1 MGSWLT
7 RGYVEG
13 TYRLALS
20 GTPGT
25 GKSTIASLLSSH
37 GMSISNIEELA
48 QQAGA
53 LEEVDATD
61 GAHPVDMDILLQ
73 FIDENWQKKPSER
86 EIIDGHLSHNLPVNA
101 VVVLRCDPENI
112 RQRLNERGYPESK
125 VEANVEWELLGG
137 AWNEKE
143 NDIPWVE
150 FDTSK
155 VGPEVIVANILS
167 WISDGFKPT
176 SPEDVIDWVG

>member
-1 MGSWLT
+1 M
-7 RGYVEG
+7 ED

-25 GKSTIASLLSSH
+25 GKSTLAGLLSSH
-37 GMSISNIEELA
+37 GMSISNFEELA
-48 QQAGA
+48 KQAGA
-53 LEEVDATD
+53 LEEVDVTD
-61 GAHPVDMDILLQ
+61 GAHPVDMGILLEYTNQ
-73 FIDENWQKKPSER
+73 KWQTAPLKAEL
-86 EIIDGHLSHNLPVNA
+86 IDGHLSHNLPVDA
-101 VVVLRCDPENI
+101 VVLLRCEPEII
-112 RQRLNERGYPESK
+112 RRRLNERDYPKPK

-143 NDIPWVE
+143 NDAPWVE

-155 VGPEVIVANILS
+155 VEPAVIVANILD

-176 SPEDVIDWVG
+176 TSEEVIDWVG

>member
-1 MGSWLT
+1 M
-7 RGYVEG
+7 ED

-25 GKSTIASLLSSH
+25 GKSTLAGLLSSH

-48 QQAGA
+48 HQAGA
-53 LEEVDATD
+53 LEEVDVTD
-61 GAHPVDMDILLQ
+61 GAHPVDMGTLLQ
-73 FIDENWQKKPSER
+73 YVNQKWQSAPAKTEL
-86 EIIDGHLSHNLPVNA
+86 IDGHLSHNLP
-101 VVVLRCDPENI
+101 EII
-112 RQRLNERGYPESK
+112 RRRLNERGYPQPK

-143 NDIPWVE
+143 NDAPWIE

-155 VGPEVIVANILS
+155 DGPEVMVANILN

>member
-1 MGSWLT
+1 M
-7 RGYVEG
+7 ED

-25 GKSTIASLLSSH
+25 GKSTLAGLLSSH

-48 QQAGA
+48 HQAGA
-53 LEEVDATD
+53 LEEVDVTD
-61 GAHPVDMDILLQ
+61 GAHPVDMGTLLQ
-73 FIDENWQKKPSER
+73 YVNQKWQSAPLKTEL
-86 EIIDGHLSHNLPVNA
+86 IDGHLSHNLPVDA
-101 VVVLRCDPENI
+101 VVLLRCEPEII
-112 RQRLNERGYPESK
+112 RLRLNKRGYPLPK

-137 AWNEKE
+137 TWNEKE